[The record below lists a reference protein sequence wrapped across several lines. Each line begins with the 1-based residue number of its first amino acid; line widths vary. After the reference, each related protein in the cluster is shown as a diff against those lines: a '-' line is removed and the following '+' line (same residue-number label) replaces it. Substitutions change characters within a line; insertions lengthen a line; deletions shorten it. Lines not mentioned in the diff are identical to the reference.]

1 MVGGIDLVAVLA
13 AVRDPGHR
21 GPLPWSAAEM
31 DAVLADSLD
40 ALELFVAL
48 DDRMDGE
55 TLDRLMAQ
63 GESLGEL
70 TARLLSEPE
79 EEGHR

>member
-1 MVGGIDLVAVLA
+1 MVGGTDLASVLA

-31 DAVLADSLD
+31 DAVLVDSLD

-48 DDRMDGE
+48 DDRVDGE
-55 TLDRLMAQ
+55 ALDRLMER

-70 TARLLSEPE
+70 TARLLTEPE
-79 EEGHR
+79 EE